1 MTYGYENLKL
11 EKGMYGQSGRSFLKV
26 LESLDPSE
34 NYKGTALEGL
44 DAFQR
49 QLKRFDIH
57 VKGAGSDMVEKFFHT
72 SESSVLFPEFV
83 SRVVRQGMESD
94 ILPDITATVTNFD
107 GMDYRSIASVPTDD
121 DKELKRVEEGAG
133 IPTTS
138 IRTQENLVKLHKRGR
153 MLVASYEAIRFQR
166 LDLFSVTLRQIGAY
180 IARMHLKD
188 AIDVLMNGDGNNNA
202 ATSYTIGD
210 GGIGGTKGTL
220 SYDALLSF
228 WSQFDPYT
236 MNTMLMGSDM
246 MLAMLKLSE
255 FQNPLTGLNF
265 QGTGTLARLL
275 AALGSTLGTLLAFFG
290 DVIPDLALKLAQLA
304 HLRAELDGAADGE
317 HGVHQIDAEDEG
329 RERHGDG
336 RAEIHDVL
344 PQPGLDKVAQQHA
357 RKAEACGVQKAHT
370 AIDLEFIMGVV
381 PPAHVEELFH
391 DPAREVFKDRRD
403 DRTEDEREHR
413 ILEAAVQKIQHEQ
426 RAMAVN
432 GAEEAVEE
440 ASLFADVTLG
450 DGAV

>member
-1 MTYGYENLKL
+1 MAYNFNEIKL
-11 EKGMYGQSGRSFLKV
+11 EKGMYSERGRSFEQT
-26 LESLDPSE
+26 LEALDPNE
-34 NYKGTALEGL
+34 NYKGTPYEGL

-49 QLKRFDIH
+49 QLKRFDIK
-57 VKGAGSDMVEKFFHT
+57 VRGAGSDVVEKFFST
-72 SESSVLFPEFV
+72 SESAVLFPEYV
-83 SRVVRQGMESD
+83 SRSVKAGMEEGN
-94 ILPDITATVTNFD
+94 ILPSITATVTRFD

-220 SYDALLSF
+220 SYDALLGF

-265 QGTGTLARLL
+265 QGTGTLSTPLGAKLL
-275 AALGSTLGTLLAFFG
+275 RTSAVPAG
-290 DVIPDLALKLAQLA
+290 KL
-304 HLRAELDGAADGE
+304 
-317 HGVHQIDAEDEG
+317 I
-329 RERHGDG
+329 
-336 RAEIHDVL
+336 
-344 PQPGLDKVAQQHA
+344 GLDKNYALEHI
-357 RKAEACGVQKAHT
+357 CGSEVMVEYDKLIDRQIERA
-370 AIDLEFIMGVV
+370 AITSISGFAK
-381 PPAHVEELFH
+381 PY
-391 DPAREVFKDRRD
+391 
-403 DRTEDEREHR
+403 
-413 ILEAAVQKIQHEQ
+413 Q
-426 RAMAVN
+426 
-432 GAEEAVEE
+432 E
-440 ASLFADVTLG
+440 ASKVLTV
-450 DGAV
+450 